1 MIQVLDIIAFLL
13 NWVNAFFLFMVIG
26 CFLNIRGKLPVKV
39 AAYGFCIL
47 IANIVIFANDI
58 TNILGVLIGFMLF
71 IFILYQDSWIC
82 KLSAV
87 IILYPMI
94 VSINYL
100 AQDIGMQI
108 YFYIVGKW
116 EFNVE
121 TVTTFISTLIHTI
134 SLAVAPVI
142 WFSIW
147 QIFKRRNIKSI
158 ALLNTKMWL
167 MIDGVCLSVFI
178 AVLVTLN
185 FMPEN
190 SWMGY
195 PICLSGII
203 TIFACLYLTLYIAN
217 SVLTAYQLQTMKKK
231 HKYYEEK
238 IQEEERVRS
247 IYHDMKNHLLVLENQ
262 SGTDCAK
269 EIAQKLRMEIS
280 AYEDYVHTG
289 SDILDVIIKEK
300 SHIAREKDIDF
311 SAAVD
316 FSEVEFI
323 SPLDISTIFGNSID
337 NALEAAEK
345 LPKEYRAV
353 MIKAGIVHSFVMIV
367 IENTCLDAP
376 KGKSKTT
383 KEDKFLHGFGVGNM
397 KKTVEKYDGECTSS
411 CTDRKYTLKILI
423 PISDERM
430 PAAN

>member
-1 MIQVLDIIAFLL
+1 
-13 NWVNAFFLFMVIG
+13 
-26 CFLNIRGKLPVKV
+26 
-39 AAYGFCIL
+39 
-47 IANIVIFANDI
+47 
-58 TNILGVLIGFMLF
+58 
-71 IFILYQDSWIC
+71 
-82 KLSAV
+82 
-87 IILYPMI
+87 
-94 VSINYL
+94 
-100 AQDIGMQI
+100 MQI

-121 TVTTFISTLIHTI
+121 TVTTFISTQIHTI

-147 QIFKRRNIKSI
+147 QILKRRNIKSI

-280 AYEDYVHTG
+280 DYEDYVHTG

-300 SHIAREKDIDF
+300 SHMAREKDIDF

-316 FSEVEFI
+316 FSEVQFI
-323 SPLDISTIFGNSID
+323 EPLDISTIFGNSID

-367 IENTCLDAP
+367 IENTCIDAP

-383 KEDKFLHGFGVGNM
+383 KDDKFLHGFGVGNM
-397 KKTVEKYDGECTSS
+397 KKAVEKYNGECTSS